1 MKEHLGY
8 IKDGFILLIV
18 AGIFSAIFNWIW
30 LAVMKVGLW
39 TALLSGS
46 LGILLGFGILWIII
60 YIVVVSYI
68 YGRVAHWVI
77 K

>member
-18 AGIFSAIFNWIW
+18 AGILTVIFNWIW
-30 LAVMKVGLW
+30 MAILGVSITTVVSRGM
-39 TALLSGS
+39 
-46 LGILLGFGILWIII
+46 GILLGYAILWIII
-60 YIVVVSYI
+60 YIAVVSYI